1 MKSLRLSSRY
11 NLASLQTL
19 AACVLAMVLISW
31 PASARDDVL
40 VGALRWDNWTSKSPE
55 VKVLEQPDW
64 KDRIP
69 FFARRDEQGHLTI
82 SGDMDNVLAAE
93 VAYAYS
99 AGIDYFVFGFYPETG
114 SWGRNATDSLSLNRS
129 LATYLR
135 LQDRKGIRF
144 AVSLNQSFPEQ
155 DVADI
160 SDSIAA
166 FVSDKDYV
174 RTPDGRAAVFVFTQ
188 NPKGWGAV
196 YGSDEAARRVVQQI
210 KQRVHEKAG
219 VNLLF
224 ILEYPD
230 PGIAA
235 EQARNTG
242 MDMASGYST
251 FAPSAPGEHVFPDCI
266 ANNSSYWGR
275 AANAGV
281 PFVPNVTLG
290 WDPRPRDSVRV
301 REGKEAVVKSWCTPP
316 QGNNLKQLVQAAF
329 HAVASQPGS
338 LPFRSVLVYAW
349 NEFTEG
355 GWLAPTWSGGAAR
368 LDEFRKATGRNRTI
382 DHVTITWPD
391 AAKDDR
397 CPVRTGERDRNEVMR
412 HCSRNTE
419 GSETPRWP
427 CPPGTR
433 SSDDRVRAPTGL
445 EALYW
450 PGIWIERTCIGG

>member
-1 MKSLRLSSRY
+1 MKSLRLNARY
-11 NLASLQTL
+11 NSASLQAL
-19 AACVLAMVLISW
+19 AVCVLSVVLMSW
-31 PASARDDVL
+31 PALAGDDVL
-40 VGALRWDNWTSKSPE
+40 IGALRWDNWTSKSPE
-55 VKVLEQPDW
+55 VKVLAQPEW
-64 KDRIP
+64 KDRVP
-69 FFARRDEQGHLTI
+69 FFARYDEQGHLTI
-82 SGDMDNVLAAE
+82 SGDMDNVLTAE

-114 SWGRNATDSLSLNRS
+114 SWGRNVTDSLSLNRA

-135 LQDRKGIRF
+135 LKDRKGIRF

-160 SDSIAA
+160 SESIAA
-166 FVSDKDYV
+166 FVADKGYV
-174 RTPDGRAAVFVFTQ
+174 RTANGSAPLFVFTQ

-210 KQRVHEKAG
+210 KKRVYEKSG

-230 PGIAA
+230 PAVAA

-242 MDMASGYST
+242 MDMASAYST
-251 FAPSAPGEHVFPDCI
+251 FSPPRPGEHVFSDCV
-266 ANNSSYWGR
+266 ANNSNYWGR
-275 AANAGV
+275 ATNAGF

-301 REGKEAVVKSWCTPP
+301 REGKEPQVKSWCDPP
-316 QGNNLKQLVQAAF
+316 RDNNLKQLLQSAF
-329 HAVASQPGS
+329 HAVASQSGP

-355 GWLAPTWSGGAAR
+355 GWLAPTWNGGTAK

-382 DHVTITWPD
+382 DRVTITWPD
-391 AAKDDR
+391 AAKSDR
-397 CPVRTGERDRNEVMR
+397 CPVRTGERDRKEVLQQ
-412 HCSRNTE
+412 CSRNVE
-419 GSETPRWP
+419 VSEVPRWP
-427 CPPGTR
+427 CPPGMR
-433 SSDDRVRAPTGL
+433 SSEDRVRAPTGL

-450 PGIWIERTCIGG
+450 SGLWIERTCIGG

>member
-1 MKSLRLSSRY
+1 MKSLRLNARY
-11 NLASLQTL
+11 NSASLQAL
-19 AACVLAMVLISW
+19 AVCVLSVVLMSW
-31 PASARDDVL
+31 PALAGDDVL
-40 VGALRWDNWTSKSPE
+40 IGALRWDNWTSKSPE
-55 VKVLEQPDW
+55 VKVLAQPEW
-64 KDRIP
+64 KDRVP
-69 FFARRDEQGHLTI
+69 FFARYDEQGHLTI
-82 SGDMDNVLAAE
+82 SGDMDNVLTAE

-114 SWGRNATDSLSLNRS
+114 SWGRNVTDSLALNRA

-135 LQDRKGIRF
+135 LKDRKGIRF

-160 SDSIAA
+160 SESIAA
-166 FVSDKDYV
+166 FVADKGYV
-174 RTPDGRAAVFVFTQ
+174 RTANGSAPLFVFTQ

-210 KQRVHEKAG
+210 KKRVYEKSG

-230 PGIAA
+230 PAVAA
-235 EQARNTG
+235 EQARKTG
-242 MDMASGYST
+242 MDMASAYST
-251 FAPSAPGEHVFPDCI
+251 FSPPRPGEHVFSDCV
-266 ANNSSYWGR
+266 ANNSNYWGR
-275 AANAGV
+275 ASNAGF

-301 REGKEAVVKSWCTPP
+301 REGKEPQVKSWCDPP
-316 QGNNLKQLVQAAF
+316 RDNNLKQLLQSAF
-329 HAVASQPGS
+329 HAVASQPGP

-355 GWLAPTWSGGAAR
+355 GWLAPTWNGGTAK

-382 DHVTITWPD
+382 DRVTITWPD
-391 AAKDDR
+391 AAKSDR
-397 CPVRTGERDRNEVMR
+397 CPVRTGERDRKEVLQQ
-412 HCSRNTE
+412 CSRNVE
-419 GSETPRWP
+419 VSEMPRWP
-427 CPPGTR
+427 CPPGMR
-433 SSDDRVRAPTGL
+433 SSEDRVRAPTGL

-450 PGIWIERTCIGG
+450 SGLWIERTCIGG